1 MKFREQGLGGRGSRT
16 KRERRSEIEVRTGE
30 KVEYREQS
38 AGGNLAPD
46 TPSRRHTVHFT
57 SLWPATPFSAVAFIQ
72 GETTG
77 ETTSVIE
84 DVGKAAQEIPRETEN
99 ILQTT
104 VRQFFE
110 SILGYLISPTFI
122 VNVLA
127 TVFVVLLAT
136 AFYRI
141 TVRFLPRILRW
152 SRPEDEEGLDA
163 TALARIK
170 RQDTAVT
177 LARQTLRYV
186 VFALVALF
194 VFSIF
199 LRNMF
204 PALGGATI
212 LAAIIGFGAQ
222 SFLRDIIAGFFI
234 LFENQYNVGD
244 FVMVEPTKAS
254 GLVEEFGLRTT
265 TIRSLS
271 GEITHIPNG
280 TLTGVTNYVSGQQ
293 RFTIEAQLKDEDA
306 EKRVLEEIKE
316 GHDLYLVPPRLVE
329 RDETPEGGPRLKLLA
344 VVLPSTA
351 WLVEENLVE
360 RIKAAAGEDG
370 MAADPLVYNVDSRN
384 VRRLREFIPE

>member
-1 MKFREQGLGGRGSRT
+1 MILT
-16 KRERRSEIEVRTGE
+16 P
-30 KVEYREQS
+30 
-38 AGGNLAPD
+38 ALAAI
-46 TPSRRHTVHFT
+46 
-57 SLWPATPFSAVAFIQ
+57 LQ

-77 ETTSVIE
+77 ESTSVIE

-99 ILQTT
+99 ILQST
-104 VRQFFE
+104 VREFLE
-110 SILGYLISPTFI
+110 GILGYLISPAFI
-122 VNVLA
+122 INVLA
-127 TVFVVLLAT
+127 TIFVVLLAT
-136 AFYRI
+136 TFYRI
-141 TVRFLPRILRW
+141 AIRFIPRVLRW

-177 LARQTLRYV
+177 LVRQTLRYV

-199 LRNMF
+199 LRNVF

-222 SFLRDIIAGFFI
+222 SFVRDIIAGFFI

-244 FVMVEPTKAS
+244 FVMLEPTKAS

-265 TIRSLS
+265 TIRALS
-271 GEITHIPNG
+271 GEIVYVPNG
-280 TLTGVTNYVSGQQ
+280 SLIAVTNYVSGQQ
-293 RFTIEAQLKDEDA
+293 RFTIEVQLKDEDA

-316 GHDLYLVPPRLVE
+316 GHELYLVPPRLVE
-329 RDETPEGGPRLKLLA
+329 RDETPEGGPRLRLLA
-344 VVLPSTA
+344 IVLPSTA

-360 RIKAAAGEDG
+360 RIKAAAGEDSL
-370 MAADPLVYNVDSRN
+370 AADPLVYKVDSRN
-384 VRRLREFIPE
+384 VQRLREFIPPE

>member
-1 MKFREQGLGGRGSRT
+1 MILT
-16 KRERRSEIEVRTGE
+16 P
-30 KVEYREQS
+30 
-38 AGGNLAPD
+38 ALAVIL
-46 TPSRRHTVHFT
+46 R
-57 SLWPATPFSAVAFIQ
+57 
-72 GETTG
+72 GETIG
-77 ETTSVIE
+77 ESTSVIE

-104 VRQFFE
+104 VREFFE
-110 SILGYLISPTFI
+110 GILGYLISPAFI
-122 VNVLA
+122 TNVLA
-127 TVFVVLLAT
+127 TIFVVLLAT
-136 AFYRI
+136 TFYRI
-141 TVRFLPRILRW
+141 AIRFIPRVLRW

-170 RQDTAVT
+170 RQDTAIT
-177 LARQTLRYV
+177 LVRQTLRYV

-222 SFLRDIIAGFFI
+222 SFVRDIIAGFFI

-244 FVMVEPTKAS
+244 FVMLEPTKAS

-265 TIRSLS
+265 TIRALS
-271 GEITHIPNG
+271 GEIVYIPNG
-280 TLTGVTNYVSGQQ
+280 SLIAVTNYVSGQQ
-293 RFTIEAQLKDEDA
+293 RFTIEVQLKDEVA

-316 GHDLYLVPPRLVE
+316 GHELYLVPPRLVE
-329 RDETPEGGPRLKLLA
+329 RDETPEGGPRLRLLA
-344 VVLPSTA
+344 IVLPSTA

-360 RIKAAAGEDG
+360 RIKAAAGEDSL
-370 MAADPLVYNVDSRN
+370 AADPLVYKVDSRN
-384 VRRLREFIPE
+384 VQRLREFIPPE

>member
-1 MKFREQGLGGRGSRT
+1 VTLT
-16 KRERRSEIEVRTGE
+16 
-30 KVEYREQS
+30 
-38 AGGNLAPD
+38 LA
-46 TPSRRHTVHFT
+46 
-57 SLWPATPFSAVAFIQ
+57 LAAILQ

-77 ETTSVIE
+77 ESTSVIE

-104 VRQFFE
+104 VREFFE
-110 SILGYLISPTFI
+110 GILGYLISPAFI
-122 VNVLA
+122 TNVLA
-127 TVFVVLLAT
+127 TIFVVLLAT
-136 AFYRI
+136 TFYRI
-141 TVRFLPRILRW
+141 AIRFIPRVLRW

-177 LARQTLRYV
+177 LVRQTLRYV

-222 SFLRDIIAGFFI
+222 SFVRDIIAGFFI

-244 FVMVEPTKAS
+244 FVMLEPTKAS

-265 TIRSLS
+265 TIRALS
-271 GEITHIPNG
+271 GEVVYVPNG
-280 TLTGVTNYVSGQQ
+280 SLIAVTNYVSGQQ
-293 RFTIEAQLKDEDA
+293 RFTIEVQLKDEDA

-316 GHDLYLVPPRLVE
+316 GHELYLVPPRLVE
-329 RDETPEGGPRLKLLA
+329 RDETPEGGPRLRLLA
-344 VVLPSTA
+344 IVLPSTA

-360 RIKAAAGEDG
+360 RIKAAAGEDSL
-370 MAADPLVYNVDSRN
+370 ATDPLVYKVDSRN
-384 VRRLREFIPE
+384 VQRLREFIPPE

>member
-1 MKFREQGLGGRGSRT
+1 MVLTPALAAILQG
-16 KRERRSEIEVRTGE
+16 EATGE
-30 KVEYREQS
+30 S
-38 AGGNLAPD
+38 
-46 TPSRRHTVHFT
+46 
-57 SLWPATPFSAVAFIQ
+57 
-72 GETTG
+72 
-77 ETTSVIE
+77 TSVIE

-104 VRQFFE
+104 VREFFE
-110 SILGYLISPTFI
+110 GILGYLISPAFI
-122 VNVLA
+122 TNVLA
-127 TVFVVLLAT
+127 TIFVVLLAT
-136 AFYRI
+136 TFYRI
-141 TVRFLPRILRW
+141 AIRFIPRVLRW

-170 RQDTAVT
+170 RQDTTIT
-177 LARQTLRYV
+177 LVRQTLRYV

-222 SFLRDIIAGFFI
+222 SFVRDIIAGFFI

-244 FVMVEPTKAS
+244 FVMLEPTKAS

-265 TIRSLS
+265 TIRALS
-271 GEITHIPNG
+271 GEIVYIPNG
-280 TLTGVTNYVSGQQ
+280 SLIAVTNYVSGQQ
-293 RFTIEAQLKDEDA
+293 RFTIEVQLKGEDA

-316 GHDLYLVPPRLVE
+316 GHELYLVPPRLVE
-329 RDETPEGGPRLKLLA
+329 RDETPEGGPRLRLLA
-344 VVLPSTA
+344 IVLPSTA

-360 RIKAAAGEDG
+360 RIKAAAGEDSL
-370 MAADPLVYNVDSRN
+370 AADPLVYKVDSRN
-384 VRRLREFIPE
+384 VQRLREFVPPE